1 MFGNFFV
8 RRRKNIVVIIILV
21 LIIILEIMVDG
32 IIRRKK
38 ILNDLDN
45 FNFVKCILFGY
56 YIKYFFFSFGKGIFE

>member
-1 MFGNFFV
+1 
-8 RRRKNIVVIIILV
+8 
-21 LIIILEIMVDG
+21 MVDG

-56 YIKYFFFSFGKGIFE
+56 YIKYFFFLFGKGIFE